1 MLRFINSNK
10 FYDSMKCEICKNA
23 IEENFLKKPIGTY
36 IKDSKGKLHL
46 VCNKC
51 QKNTTKKEILT
62 KI

>member
-1 MLRFINSNK
+1 
-10 FYDSMKCEICKNA
+10 MKCEICKNA